1 MVQLWRAQQASK
13 VWPQSCTPKPRRAA
27 HVHYLPGAQPRS
39 PTATSGR
46 THRGWEAKADTLTP
60 GSAQVGG
67 HGAHST
73 WSPPG
78 EGALSADIAPVSW
91 LQARVPASASPPL
104 APVDLEIG
112 KVVAGL
118 F

>member
-1 MVQLWRAQQASK
+1 MFIISQEPSHIHRQPPLV
-13 VWPQSCTPKPRRAA
+13 A
-27 HVHYLPGAQPRS
+27 H
-39 PTATSGR
+39 T
-46 THRGWEAKADTLTP
+46 RGWEAKAGTLTP

-67 HGAHST
+67 HGAHSP

-91 LQARVPASASPPL
+91 LQARVPSICITPA
-104 APVDLEIG
+104 DLEIG

-118 F
+118 LQMAIPLEDGQSR